1 MDERYLLMRN
11 RLAHQIEFLPDKP
24 EESADVTARALWYFA
39 AGEAR
44 SAVSAIDGELP
55 VLESAGIERFEEL
68 GERRLRGEPLAHI
81 TGRQHFLGID
91 FLAGP
96 AALVPRIETEL
107 LARAAIDCI
116 RQIGRD
122 AGQTLE
128 VLDVCT
134 GSGNVALAI
143 AHHVP
148 DARVSAA
155 DLDADAVALARRNA
169 THLALES
176 RVEFRCGDL
185 IAPFDTTEFEQ
196 HFDLLTCN
204 PPYISSAKA
213 AVMSNEISDYEPR
226 MAFDGGP
233 LGVNI
238 LMRLIDEAPRLL
250 KIGGWLAFEVGLGQG
265 PAMVRRLEKH
275 DSYTEVRGLKNEQGA
290 IRTVLAQRRAESAQ
304 GKANHDQT

>member
-1 MDERYLLMRN
+1 MEERYLLMRN
-11 RLAHQIEFLPDKP
+11 RLAHEIEFLPDKP
-24 EESADVTARALWYFA
+24 EESADATARALWYFA
-39 AGEAR
+39 AGDAR
-44 SAVSAIDGELP
+44 SAVSAIEGELP
-55 VLESAGIERFEEL
+55 ALESAGIARFEEL
-68 GERRLRGEPLAHI
+68 SERRLRGEPLAHI

-96 AALVPRIETEL
+96 TALVPRIETEL
-107 LARAAIDCI
+107 LARKAIDCAKKI
-116 RQIGRD
+116 SRD
-122 AGQTLE
+122 ANQTLE

-134 GSGNVALAI
+134 GSGNIALAI

-148 DARVSAA
+148 RARVFAA
-155 DLDADAVALARRNA
+155 DLDADAVALARCNA
-169 THLALES
+169 THLALET

-185 IAPFDTTEFEQ
+185 IAPFDTAEFEQ
-196 HFDLLTCN
+196 RFDLLTCN

-233 LGVNI
+233 LGVSI

-250 KIGGWLAFEVGLGQG
+250 KVGGWLAFEMGLGQG

-275 DSYTEVRGLKNEQGA
+275 DAYTQVRGFNNEQGA
-290 IRTVLAQRRAESAQ
+290 IRAVLAQRRAESAH
-304 GKANHDQT
+304 GKASHDNT